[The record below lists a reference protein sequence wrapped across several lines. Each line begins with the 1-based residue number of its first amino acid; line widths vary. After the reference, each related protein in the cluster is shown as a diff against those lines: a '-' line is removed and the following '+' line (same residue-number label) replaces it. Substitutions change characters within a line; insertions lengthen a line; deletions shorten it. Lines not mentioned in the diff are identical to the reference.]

1 MLIWDETKRIQHIA
15 RHGIDFADLA
25 DVFERP
31 HRTEIDDGQQPELR
45 YRTTFLHGGRAAVLV
60 WTERGANVRAISCM
74 YARRRHTQRLIE

>member
-1 MLIWDETKRIQHIA
+1 MLIWDETKRIQNIA
-15 RHGIDFADLA
+15 KHGIDFADLA

-31 HRTEIDDGQQPELR
+31 HRTAIDDGQQQELR

-74 YARRRHTQRLIE
+74 YA